1 MKTKSLLMGVK
12 TAPEDQ
18 SGSFTGYASVF
29 GNKDSCGDVVI
40 PGAFTESLKSFGEN
54 GGGIPCYWSH
64 QMSDPMMCIGWT
76 KSAVEDEHGLKVDVQ
91 LDLEN
96 PNGAQAYKL
105 IKAGVV
111 GQMSFAFEIEDYA
124 EAKSDELGY
133 HTELRQLK
141 IFEVSLVQ
149 VGANQAT
156 ELLDVKSR
164 LSDIQ
169 ESQSLPA
176 GITERLVKAQELID
190 SVIGDEGVEPSAPAD
205 NQVSDE
211 EQNEA
216 NGEDPRIVDKP
227 EELPEAKSDTIQLAD
242 EVDTLLTQLS
252 LKGF

>member
-1 MKTKSLLMGVK
+1 MKTKSMLMGVK
-12 TAPEDQ
+12 SASDDQ

-29 GNKDSCGDVVI
+29 GNKDSYGDMVI
-40 PGAFTESLKSFGEN
+40 PGAFTESLKSYGEN
-54 GGGIPCYWSH
+54 GSGIPCYWSH

-111 GQMSFAFEIEDYA
+111 NQMSFSFEIEEYA
-124 EAKSDELGY
+124 EAKSDDLGWY
-133 HTELRQLK
+133 TELRQLR

-149 VGANQAT
+149 VGANQET

-169 ESQSLPA
+169 DSQSLPA
-176 GITERLVKAQELID
+176 GITDRLTKAQELIE
-190 SVIGDEGVEPSAPAD
+190 SVIGGEATDPVATD
-205 NQVSDE
+205 NHVSDE
-211 EQNEA
+211 EQSEA
-216 NGEDPRIVDKP
+216 NGEDPREVDKP
-227 EELPEAKSDTIQLAD
+227 EELPEAKSDTLMLAD
-242 EVDTLLTQLS
+242 EVDSLITNLS